1 MRRPAAVQR
10 PGDYRFHS
18 APLCIRLLP
27 FYFFSSF
34 LHARPPAGT
43 EKAFETTGSFVSEV
57 RPRHSQRL
65 AQAPE
70 GHTTPQASQKARN
83 ALPPASSAPPPV
95 NGVLP
100 AAYCIFWG
108 LNTIPLRSKPA
119 AKALLFSTAQPR
131 VVVSLTAKR
140 QGPLH
145 TGRGPRFFI
154 FRAKI
159 SAVFTQPFHSRIG
172 KHRRAAV
179 QHAFIKRNARVVLRV
194 RIPLLRRAA

>member
-1 MRRPAAVQR
+1 MRAV
-10 PGDYRFHS
+10 
-18 APLCIRLLP
+18 
-27 FYFFSSF
+27 SF
-34 LHARPPAGT
+34 GIEYPI
-43 EKAFETTGSFVSEV
+43 S
-57 RPRHSQRL
+57 
-65 AQAPE
+65 
-70 GHTTPQASQKARN
+70 
-83 ALPPASSAPPPV
+83 
-95 NGVLP
+95 
-100 AAYCIFWG
+100 
-108 LNTIPLRSKPA
+108 LRSKPA

-154 FRAKI
+154 FQAKI